1 MQVQY
6 ACNKSKPDVDTY
18 DIEVELH
25 AAESVI
31 SVVLPPSFQIWDEE
45 GKRDTDSQTNI
56 C

>member
-1 MQVQY
+1 MKVQY
-6 ACNKSKPDVDTY
+6 ACNKSKPDVDTE

-31 SVVLPPSFQIWDEE
+31 SVVLLPSFQRDEE
-45 GKRDTDSQTNI
+45 GERNTDSQTNI

>member
-1 MQVQY
+1 MKVQY
-6 ACNKSKPDVDTY
+6 ACNKSKPDVDTE

-31 SVVLPPSFQIWDEE
+31 SVVLSPSFQIWDEE
-45 GKRDTDSQTNI
+45 GERNTDSQTNI